1 MSQRLALFA
10 AISLCARA
18 LAGAEVSNQFDAEF
32 SLTSGSRTDLGHD
45 RHGSVSGQSGL
56 IRDVVST
63 RLGDGLLLRLGFDWQ
78 RFSFALPDRAPLP
91 NTLQSLSV
99 VVGFDMQLFESWLVR
114 IEAEPGFSSGSGDF
128 SARDFNVPFVLGGS
142 YIASADLQWIVGVS
156 VDVNRAIPVFPAVGV
171 RWKFADQWVL
181 NAVLPRPRLEYA
193 WSQELTLF
201 GGADLRGSTFRV
213 SRDFGDTHGDT
224 RLNRAVV
231 DLTEIRAGVG
241 ASWKVS
247 SWLQADLET
256 GVVAY
261 RDFDF
266 HRAGE
271 NYQSKGAA
279 AYGQLV
285 IGAKF

>member
-1 MSQRLALFA
+1 MKRLALCLA
-10 AISLCARA
+10 LSLAVHA
-18 LAGAEVSNQFDAEF
+18 YGGAEVSNQFDAEF
-32 SLTSGSRTDLGHD
+32 SLSSGSRTDLGHD
-45 RHGSVSGQSGL
+45 RSGDVSAHYGL
-56 IRDVVST
+56 IRGVVST
-63 RLGDGLLLRLGFDWQ
+63 RLGEGPLLRIGFDWQ
-78 RFSFALPDRAPLP
+78 RFSFALPNRAPLP
-91 NTLQSLSV
+91 DTLQSLSAV
-99 VVGFDMQLFESWLVR
+99 IGFDMQLFESWLVR
-114 IEAEPGFSSGSGDF
+114 IEAQPGFYSGSGGF
-128 SARDFNVPFVLGGS
+128 SARDFNVPVILGAS
-142 YIASADLQWIVGVS
+142 YVASADLQWIAGVS

-181 NAVLPRPRLEYA
+181 DAVLPRPRLEYL
-193 WSQELTLF
+193 WSRELTLF
-201 GGADLRGSTFRV
+201 GGADVRAATFRV

-256 GVVAY
+256 GVAAY

>member
-1 MSQRLALFA
+1 MKRLALFA
-10 AISLCARA
+10 ALSICATA
-18 LAGAEVSNQFDAEF
+18 FGGAEISNQFDAEF
-32 SLTSGSRTDLGHD
+32 SLTSGARTDLGEG
-45 RHGSVSGQSGL
+45 RHGDVSGQSGL
-56 IRDVVST
+56 VREVIST
-63 RLGDGLLLRLGFDWQ
+63 RLGEGPLLRLGVEWQ

-91 NTLQSLSV
+91 NTLQSLSA
-99 VVGFDMQLFESWLVR
+99 VVGLDLQLFESWLVR
-114 IEAEPGFSSGSGDF
+114 IEAQPGFYSGSGDF
-128 SARDFNVPFVLGGS
+128 SASDFNVPFVIGGS
-142 YIASADLQWIVGVS
+142 YIASADLQWMLGVS
-156 VDVNRAIPVFPAVGV
+156 VDVNRAIPVFPGVGV

-181 NAVLPRPRLEYA
+181 NAVLPRPRLEYV
-193 WSQELTLF
+193 WSRELTLY

-213 SRDFGDTHGDT
+213 SRDFGDSHGAPK
-224 RLNRAVV
+224 LNRAVV
-231 DLTEIRAGVG
+231 DLTEIRVGVG

-266 HRAGE
+266 HRANE
-271 NYQSKGAA
+271 NYQSKAAA

>member
-1 MSQRLALFA
+1 MKTRLTLFA
-10 AISLCARA
+10 AAVVCGGTLTGGEI
-18 LAGAEVSNQFDAEF
+18 SNQFDAEF
-32 SLTSGSRTDLGHD
+32 SLTSGLRTDLGHD
-45 RHGSVSGQSGL
+45 RHGDVSGLSGL
-56 IRDVVST
+56 VRDVVSV
-63 RLGDGLLLRLGFDWQ
+63 RLGDGPLLRVGFDWQ
-78 RFSFALPDRAPLP
+78 RFSFALPNRAPLP
-91 NTLQSLSV
+91 NTLQSLTA

-114 IEAEPGFSSGSGDF
+114 IEAEPGFYSGSGDF
-128 SARDFNVPFVLGGS
+128 SARDFNVPFVIGGS

-171 RWKFADQWVL
+171 RWKFADRWVL
-181 NAVLPRPRLEYA
+181 NGVMPRPRLEYE
-193 WSQELTLF
+193 WSKELTLF

-213 SRDFGDTHGDT
+213 SRDFGDTHGDA

-247 SWLQADLET
+247 SWLQADIET

-266 HRAGE
+266 HRADT
-271 NYQSKGAA
+271 NYESKGAA

>member
-1 MSQRLALFA
+1 MKPLALAAAFSLAASTFA
-10 AISLCARA
+10 EAEISHQ
-18 LAGAEVSNQFDAEF
+18 SDAEF
-32 SLTSGSRTDLGHD
+32 SLTGGSRTDLGHGRSGD
-45 RHGSVSGQSGL
+45 VSGISAQL
-56 IRDVVST
+56 REVVSIP
-63 RLGDGLLLRLGFDWQ
+63 LGDGPQVRLGFDWQ
-78 RFSFALPDRAPLP
+78 RFSFALPSRAPLP
-91 NTLQSLSV
+91 ATLRSLSA
-99 VVGFDMQLFESWLVR
+99 VVGLDLQLFDSWLVR
-114 IEAEPGFSSGSGDF
+114 IEAQPGFYSASGDL
-128 SARDFNVPFVLGGS
+128 SARAFNVPFVIGGS

-181 NAVLPRPRLEYA
+181 NGVLPRPRLEYL
-193 WSQELTLF
+193 WSKELTLY

-213 SRDFGDTHGDT
+213 SRDFGDTHGA
-224 RLNRAVV
+224 RKLNRAVV

-247 SWLQADLET
+247 SWLSAELEA

-266 HRAGE
+266 HRADE
-271 NYQSKGAA
+271 NYQSKAGA
-279 AYGQLV
+279 AYGQFV

>member
-1 MSQRLALFA
+1 MRTRLALFA
-10 AISLCARA
+10 AVSICARA
-18 LAGAEVSNQFDAEF
+18 LAGGEISNQFDAEF

-45 RHGSVSGQSGL
+45 RSGDVSGLSGL
-56 IRDVVST
+56 VRDVVST
-63 RLGDGLLLRLGFDWQ
+63 RLGDGLLLRVGFDWE
-78 RFSFALPDRAPLP
+78 RFSFALPNRAPLP
-91 NTLQSLSV
+91 NTLQSLTA
-99 VVGFDMQLFESWLVR
+99 VVGFDMQVFESWLVR
-114 IEAEPGFSSGSGDF
+114 IEAEPGFYSGSGGF
-128 SARDFNVPFVLGGS
+128 SARDFNGPFVIGGS

-171 RWKFADQWVL
+171 RWKFADRWVL
-181 NAVLPRPRLEYA
+181 DGVMPRPRLEYE
-193 WSQELTLF
+193 WSKELTLF

-213 SRDFGDTHGDT
+213 SRNFGDSHGDA

-247 SWLQADLET
+247 SSFQADIET

-266 HRAGE
+266 HRADT
-271 NYQSKGAA
+271 NYESKGAA

>member
-1 MSQRLALFA
+1 MMKHLALLA
-10 AISLCARA
+10 A
-18 LAGAEVSNQFDAEF
+18 LAFASAAYAGGEISNQFDAEF
-32 SLTSGSRTDLGHD
+32 SITSSSNTRLGND
-45 RHGSVSGQSGL
+45 RQGDVAEMTGL
-56 IRDVVST
+56 VRDVIST
-63 RLGDGLLLRLGFDWQ
+63 RLGQGPLLRIGFAYE
-78 RFSFALPDRAPLP
+78 RFAFSLPNDAPLP
-91 NTLQSLSV
+91 NTLQSISA
-99 VVGFDMQLFESWLVR
+99 VVGFDLQLFDSWLVR
-114 IEAEPGFSSGSGDF
+114 LEAQPGFYSGDGDF
-128 SARDFNVPFVLGGS
+128 SSRDFNVPFVIGGS
-142 YIASADLQWIVGVS
+142 YIASADLQWVLGVS

-181 NAVLPRPRLEYA
+181 NIILPRPRLEY
-193 WSQELTLF
+193 SVSKELTLF

-213 SRDFGDTHGDT
+213 SRDFGDTHGDA

-241 ASWKVS
+241 ASWKIS
-247 SWLQADLET
+247 SWFQADVET

-266 HRAGE
+266 HRADT
-271 NYQSKGAA
+271 NYESKGAA

>member
-1 MSQRLALFA
+1 MRRLALFA
-10 AISLCARA
+10 ALSICSTALGGGEISH
-18 LAGAEVSNQFDAEF
+18 QFDAEF
-32 SLTSGSRTDLGHD
+32 SLTSGARTDLGEG
-45 RHGSVSGQSGL
+45 RHGDVSGQSGL
-56 IRDVVST
+56 VREVIST
-63 RLGDGLLLRLGFDWQ
+63 RLGEGPLLRLGVEWQ

-91 NTLQSLSV
+91 NTLQSLSA
-99 VVGFDMQLFESWLVR
+99 VVGLDLQLFESWLVR
-114 IEAEPGFSSGSGDF
+114 IEAQPGFYSGSGDF
-128 SARDFNVPFVLGGS
+128 SASDFNVPFVIGGS
-142 YIASADLQWIVGVS
+142 YIASADLQWMLGVS
-156 VDVNRAIPVFPAVGV
+156 VDVNRAIPVFPGVGV

-181 NAVLPRPRLEYA
+181 NAVLPRPRLEYV
-193 WSQELTLF
+193 WSRELTLY

-213 SRDFGDTHGDT
+213 SRDFGDSHGAPK
-224 RLNRAVV
+224 LNRAVV
-231 DLTEIRAGVG
+231 DLTEIRVGVG

-266 HRAGE
+266 HRANE
-271 NYQSKGAA
+271 NYQSKAAA

>member
-1 MSQRLALFA
+1 MKKRLTFFA
-10 AISLCARA
+10 AIILCARP
-18 LAGAEVSNQFDAEF
+18 LIGGEVSNQFDAEF
-32 SLTSGSRTDLGHD
+32 SLTGGSLTDLGHD
-45 RHGSVSGQSGL
+45 RHGDVSGQSGL
-56 IRDVVST
+56 VRDVVST
-63 RLGDGLLLRLGFDWQ
+63 RLGDGPLLRVGFDWQ
-78 RFSFALPDRAPLP
+78 RFSFALPNRAPLP
-91 NTLQSLSV
+91 NTLQSLSA
-99 VVGFDMQLFESWLVR
+99 VVGLDMQLFESWLLR
-114 IEAEPGFSSGSGDF
+114 IEAEPGFSSGSGNF
-128 SARDFNVPFVLGGS
+128 SARDFNVPFVIGGS

-171 RWKFADQWVL
+171 RWKFADRWVL

-193 WSQELTLF
+193 WSKELTLF

-213 SRDFGDTHGDT
+213 SRDFGDTHGDA

-231 DLTEIRAGVG
+231 DLTEIRAGIG
-241 ASWKVS
+241 ASWKIS
-247 SWLQADLET
+247 SSFQADLET

-266 HRAGE
+266 HRADT
-271 NYQSKGAA
+271 NYESKGAA

>member
-1 MSQRLALFA
+1 M
-10 AISLCARA
+10 
-18 LAGAEVSNQFDAEF
+18 
-32 SLTSGSRTDLGHD
+32 
-45 RHGSVSGQSGL
+45 
-56 IRDVVST
+56 RDVIST
-63 RLGDGLLLRLGFDWQ
+63 RLGEGPLLRVGFDWQ
-78 RFSFALPDRAPLP
+78 RFFFALPDRAPLP
-91 NTLQSLSV
+91 NTLQSLSA

-114 IEAEPGFSSGSGDF
+114 IEAQPGFYSGSGDF
-128 SARDFNVPFVLGGS
+128 SARDFNVPVIIGGS
-142 YIASADLQWIVGVS
+142 YVASADLQWIAGVS
-156 VDVNRAIPVFPAVGV
+156 VDVNRSIPVFPAVGM

-181 NAVLPRPRLEYA
+181 NAVLPRPRLQYA
-193 WSQELTLF
+193 WSKELTLYA
-201 GGADLRGSTFRV
+201 GADVRAATFRV
-213 SRDFGDTHGDT
+213 SRDFGDTHGDS

-266 HRAGE
+266 HRADH

>member
-1 MSQRLALFA
+1 MMKRPALLAVL
-10 AISLCARA
+10 SVCASAA
-18 LAGAEVSNQFDAEF
+18 LAGEISNQFDAEF
-32 SLTSGSRTDLGHD
+32 SVTSGSRTRLGHD
-45 RHGSVSGQSGL
+45 RQGDVSGTSGL
-56 IRDVVST
+56 VRDVISM
-63 RLGDGLLLRLGFDWQ
+63 RLGQGPILRVGFDYE
-78 RFSFALPDRAPLP
+78 RYSFTLPQRAPLP
-91 NTLQSLSV
+91 NTLQSLSAG
-99 VVGFDMQLFESWLVR
+99 VGLDLQLFDSWLLRV
-114 IEAEPGFSSGSGDF
+114 EAQPGFYSGSGDF
-128 SARDFNVPFVLGGS
+128 SARDFNVPFIIGGS

-156 VDVNRAIPVFPAVGV
+156 VDLNRAIPVFPGVGV

-181 NAVLPRPRLEYA
+181 NAILPRPRLEYTP
-193 WSQELTLF
+193 SKELTLF
-201 GGADLRGSTFRV
+201 GGVDLRGSTFRV
-213 SRDFGDTHGDT
+213 SRDFGDTHNDP

-247 SWLQADLET
+247 SWFQADVET

-266 HRAGE
+266 HRADT
-271 NYQSKGAA
+271 NYESKGAA

>member
-1 MSQRLALFA
+1 MRTRPALFA
-10 AISLCARA
+10 AIFICARA
-18 LAGAEVSNQFDAEF
+18 LAGEISDQFDAEF

-45 RHGSVSGQSGL
+45 RSGDVSGQSGL
-56 IRDVVST
+56 VRDVVST
-63 RLGDGLLLRLGFDWQ
+63 RLGDGPLLRVGFDWQ
-78 RFSFALPDRAPLP
+78 RFSFALPNRAPLP
-91 NTLQSLSV
+91 NTLQSLTA

-114 IEAEPGFSSGSGDF
+114 IEAEPGFYSGSDGF
-128 SARDFNVPFVLGGS
+128 SARDFNVPFVIGGS

-156 VDVNRAIPVFPAVGV
+156 VDVNRAIPIFPAVGV
-171 RWKFADQWVL
+171 RWKFADRWVL
-181 NAVLPRPRLEYA
+181 NGVMPRPRLEYA
-193 WSQELTLF
+193 WSKELTLF

-213 SRDFGDTHGDT
+213 SRDFGDSHSDA

-241 ASWKVS
+241 ASWKIS
-247 SWLQADLET
+247 PSFQADLET

-266 HRAGE
+266 HRAAT
-271 NYQSKGAA
+271 NYESKGAA

>member
-1 MSQRLALFA
+1 MTKRLALFA
-10 AISLCARA
+10 AISICVRA
-18 LAGAEVSNQFDAEF
+18 LAGGEVSNQFDAEF

-45 RHGSVSGQSGL
+45 RSGDVSGQSGL
-56 IRDVVST
+56 VRDVVSA
-63 RLGDGLLLRLGFDWQ
+63 RLGDGLLLRVGFDWE
-78 RFSFALPDRAPLP
+78 RFSFALPNRAPLP
-91 NTLQSLSV
+91 NTLQSLTV
-99 VVGFDMQLFESWLVR
+99 AVGFDMQLFESWLVR
-114 IEAEPGFSSGSGDF
+114 IEAEPGFYSGSGDF
-128 SARDFNVPFVLGGS
+128 SARDFNVPFVIGGS

-171 RWKFADQWVL
+171 RWKFADRWVL
-181 NAVLPRPRLEYA
+181 NAVLPRPRLEYE
-193 WSQELTLF
+193 WSKELTLF

-213 SRDFGDTHGDT
+213 SRDFGDTHGDA

-266 HRAGE
+266 HRADT
-271 NYQSKGAA
+271 NYESKGAA
-279 AYGQLV
+279 AYGQVV

>member
-1 MSQRLALFA
+1 MSQRPALFA
-10 AISLCARA
+10 ALSICARA
-18 LAGAEVSNQFDAEF
+18 LAGGEISNQFDAEF

-45 RHGSVSGQSGL
+45 RPGSVSGQSGL
-56 IRDVVST
+56 VRDVVST
-63 RLGDGLLLRLGFDWQ
+63 RLGDGPLLRVGFDWQ
-78 RFSFALPDRAPLP
+78 RFSFALPNRAPLP
-91 NTLQSLSV
+91 NTLQSLSA

-114 IEAEPGFSSGSGDF
+114 IEAEPGFYSGSGDF
-128 SARDFNVPFVLGGS
+128 SARDFNVPFVIGGS

-171 RWKFADQWVL
+171 RWKFADRWVL
-181 NAVLPRPRLEYA
+181 NGVMPRPRLEYA
-193 WSQELTLF
+193 WSKELTLF

-213 SRDFGDTHGDT
+213 SRDFGDSHSDA

-241 ASWKVS
+241 ASWKIS
-247 SWLQADLET
+247 PSFQADLET

-266 HRAGE
+266 HRAAT
-271 NYQSKGAA
+271 NYESKGAA